1 MLRIVPV
8 RREPCELH
16 IGGSTADFRDRSP
29 RQACWSARRAPISL
43 ESVADGFGASIS
55 RSNRYR
61 TGWPPALRK
70 PGTVSA
76 YSIHLKLIAATVFW
90 ALTPIFG
97 RMLASYQAPYAL
109 AFARFVIATAALYG
123 LLRMLPVSAVAAR
136 VTGRDWLG
144 FLLLGLTGIFLHNVL
159 TLVAVEYVQA
169 NRANV
174 IFASIS
180 LMVALLDVVLLRR
193 LPSVLSMAGL
203 LAGIVGTAIVVTD
216 GEPQRLLEGSI
227 GRGEWLVLASAASWA
242 VYSVLGRPL
251 LERHSAL
258 VVTFHASLC
267 GTLLLL
273 PFVALD
279 GDVLA
284 ALVRDPAAWGMIA
297 FAGCLS
303 SALGFLWFYEGV
315 DQLGAIRT
323 SAYINLVP
331 VFGVLLAAL
340 LLDERASTPLLGGGL
355 LVIGGLVLLNRGPKV
370 AASRAG

>member
-1 MLRIVPV
+1 M
-8 RREPCELH
+8 
-16 IGGSTADFRDRSP
+16 T
-29 RQACWSARRAPISL
+29 
-43 ESVADGFGASIS
+43 
-55 RSNRYR
+55 
-61 TGWPPALRK
+61 
-70 PGTVSA
+70 A
-76 YSIHLKLIAATVFW
+76 YSIHLKLIAASVFW

-109 AFARFVIATAALYG
+109 AFARFAIATAALYC
-123 LLRMLPVSAVAAR
+123 LLRLLPVTVPAVR
-136 VTGRDWLG
+136 VTTRDWFG
-144 FLLLGLTGIFLHNVL
+144 FFLLGLTGIFLHNVL

-180 LMVALLDVVLLRR
+180 LMVALLDIVLLRR
-193 LPSVLSMAGL
+193 LPSLLAFAGL
-203 LAGIVGTAIVVTD
+203 LAGILGTAIVVTD
-216 GEPQRLLEGSI
+216 GRPAHLLEGAI

-273 PFVALD
+273 PFVMLD
-279 GDVLA
+279 GDVLDM
-284 ALVRDPAAWGMIA
+284 LIRDPAAWGMVA

-303 SALGFLWFYEGV
+303 SALGFLWFYQGV
-315 DQLGAIRT
+315 DQLGAIRS

-340 LLDERASTPLLGGGL
+340 LLDERATTALLGGGL
-355 LVIGGLVLLNRGPKV
+355 LVIAGLVLLNRGPKV
-370 AASRAG
+370 AASRSG